1 MQDGA
6 GLTIS
11 EIAALDLL
19 KRLRL
24 IDARVGIKNSRI
36 AFDVALLFYGAGLQ
50 GAGLQGAGLQGAGL
64 QGAGLQGAGP
74 ALSVDQIAD
83 MTQYSGPTVRL
94 VLKRLMNHGNV
105 VSGRRLGKTQFYM
118 LTAAGR
124 AAFHEYIAALEAFRA
139 GPAPPA

>member
-36 AFDVALLFYGAGLQ
+36 AFDVALLFY
-50 GAGLQGAGLQGAGL
+50 GAGL

>member
-50 GAGLQGAGLQGAGL
+50 GAA
-64 QGAGLQGAGP
+64 LQGAGP

>member
-36 AFDVALLFYGAGLQ
+36 AFDVALLFY

>member
-36 AFDVALLFYGAGLQ
+36 AFDVALLFY
-50 GAGLQGAGLQGAGL
+50 GAGLQGAGL